1 MSASQA
7 STAPDQQSFLMTGA
21 EYRRSL
27 MDGRKVINGAGE
39 VIEDVAA
46 DPSFGAG
53 IDLISQYYDAQHAEE
68 TRDLLTYVDDE
79 VGGRV
84 SRAWQVPRT
93 REDLAH
99 RREMARFT
107 TYHMMGSFGR
117 PPDYGPLVPIGY
129 LSIAD
134 ELEALDPAG
143 LANVH
148 KFVRWGKEHNA
159 LSADVIADVQS
170 DRRIPISQK
179 PGRLRAVKHTSDGV
193 VLYGAKPCV
202 SVGVQGHVGT
212 IVTALTPGA
221 DLDAAIFC
229 WIPFNSEGL
238 TFVSRESVARQGSA
252 EDHPLDSRGE
262 EADTMMLF
270 DNVFVPHENFF
281 SFGRQEMLP
290 IYYKKG
296 GLGLWHVLTRLSF
309 KAEIFAGTG
318 QLISEVL
325 GTTNIAQVRD
335 SISELSSY
343 ATTLKAFVLAA
354 EDNAT
359 LRNGVIVPDERF
371 VTAGRLH
378 SIAEYPRVLQILRD
392 MSGQGLISRFNT
404 AAFEHEDVRQ
414 LMEEFLPGTGVSA
427 AAKNRLFNFVWDL
440 TCGSNAMRVALFEN
454 VNSTPPSAIRSR
466 IYNSDFRQPWRNSV
480 ADFLDIKVEAG

>member
-1 MSASQA
+1 MSVVSQRRLP
-7 STAPDQQSFLMTGA
+7 SDRSCLMTGE

-27 MDGRKVINGAGE
+27 RDGRKVISGDGT
-39 VIEDVAA
+39 VIDDVATA
-46 DPSFGAG
+46 PAFAAG
-53 IDLISQYYDAQHAEE
+53 VGLISEYYDAQHDE
-68 TRDLLTYVDDE
+68 TTRELLTYEDEE

-84 SRAWQVPRT
+84 SRAWQVPRS
-93 REDLAH
+93 REDLV
-99 RREMARFT
+99 RRRQMAKYT

-134 ELEALDPAG
+134 ELGALDPEG
-143 LANVH
+143 LDNVQR
-148 KFVRWGKEHNA
+148 FVQWGKRNNA

-170 DRRIPISQK
+170 DRRIPIPQK
-179 PGRLRAVKHTSDGV
+179 PGRLRVVRQTSEGKI
-193 VLYGAKPCV
+193 LYGAKPCV
-202 SVGVQGHVGT
+202 SVAVQGHVGT

-221 DLDAAIFC
+221 NLDAAIFC
-229 WIPFNSEGL
+229 WVPFNLDGI
-238 TFVSRESVARQGSA
+238 TFVSREAVARRDSA
-252 EDHPLDSRGE
+252 PDHPVDSRGE
-262 EADTMMLF
+262 ESDTMMLF
-270 DNVFVPHENFF
+270 DNVLVPHENFF

-296 GLGLWHVLTRLSF
+296 GLGLWHVLTRLAY

-335 SISELSSY
+335 SISELTAY
-343 ATTLKAFVLAA
+343 ATALKAFVLAA
-354 EDNAT
+354 EDTAEM
-359 LRNGVIVPDERF
+359 RNGVCVPNERF

-378 SIAEYPRVLQILRD
+378 SITEYPRILQILRE
-392 MSGQGLISRFNT
+392 MSGQGLISRFPT
-404 AAFEHEDVRQ
+404 AAFEHEDVRE
-414 LMEEFLPGTGVSA
+414 LMDEFLPGTGVSA

-454 VNSTPPSAIRSR
+454 VNSTPPSAIRAR
-466 IYNSDFRQPWRNSV
+466 IYNSPSRQPWRDFV
-480 ADFLDIKVEAG
+480 ANFLQLNVQAD